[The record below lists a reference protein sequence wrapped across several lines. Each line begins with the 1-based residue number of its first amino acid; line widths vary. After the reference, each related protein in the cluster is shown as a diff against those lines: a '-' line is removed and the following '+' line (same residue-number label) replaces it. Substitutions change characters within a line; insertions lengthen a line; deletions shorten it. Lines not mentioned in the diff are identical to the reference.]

1 MNREK
6 ITEYYTLLEDLLD
19 TMTDPG
25 GFSLEDINRSL
36 SGLCKLLRVSKG
48 VTEFYNS
55 VEHEK
60 AGRGEVFVCYDSGE
74 KSHEVLSRRILTRS
88 MTVAKVTVFMAD
100 TEEPL
105 DEEDNRRVDR
115 IAKMVLS
122 FISRNRLQGIVER
135 MTFYDDAGYPN
146 LRSFMRYIGQLSEK
160 GQLGGHT
167 AVNFNLRHFTLVNQ
181 EIGRNAGDVAMR
193 SYYDMLS
200 AVIGENGIVCRLG
213 GDNFVAIFDD
223 KDLDEVVRILKGVP
237 VTYDPN
243 EGNRIIVSASAGIFR
258 MPEGYDI
265 ETPSDIMNMI
275 LSSLHAARNGGK
287 GSIVF
292 FDDKMVIN
300 KEKRMRIQQQFPPAL
315 EKEEFKVYYQP
326 KIDIQTGEIV
336 GAEALCRWLHEGKI
350 IPPLD
355 FIPILEET
363 IDICRLD
370 FYMLDHVCRDIR
382 RWLDEGKKVV
392 RVSVNLSR
400 KHMMDVDLLEHIM
413 QIINNNNVP
422 HKYIEIELT
431 ETTTDV
437 EFRDLKRVVNGLQ
450 QAGICTSVDDFG
462 MGYSSLNLIKEIPW
476 NVLKVDKSFL
486 PVEEDDEGSTRS
498 IMFKYVVAMAKALGL
513 ECIAEGVETADQV
526 EILRH
531 NDCLFAQGFYFDKP
545 LPIDDF
551 EQRLDKHHYD
561 IKGTDRE
568 GKT

>member
-6 ITEYYTLLEDLLD
+6 ITEYYTLLEELLD
-19 TMTDPG
+19 TMTDPE

-350 IPPLD
+350 ISPLD